1 MATPLHLLVVED
13 SADDAELIVREV
25 RQAGF
30 DPKWHRVE
38 TEADF
43 LAALQEQPDIVLS
56 DYSMPRFNGVRAVTI
71 MREHGLNIPF
81 ILISGTVGE
90 EIAVE
95 AMKQG
100 ATDYLLKDRIARLG
114 NSIRRA
120 LEEKQLRQQREQAE
134 SVMRE
139 SERRFQDMLENV
151 QMIAMTL
158 DKNGMVTFC
167 NNYFLRL
174 TGWTREEVMGSD
186 WCARFI
192 PKSETA
198 ARKLFFDNIE
208 AGTVPAHH
216 ENPIL
221 SRDGRQQDIFW
232 NNTMLRD
239 AAGNVIGTA
248 SLGEDVTE
256 RKRAEAK
263 LRESEEFKE
272 AILDSVAS
280 HIAVLDRNGFIV
292 EVNARW
298 RRFALENPS
307 SASGLTPNLGVGVNY
322 LEVCRRSVGK
332 SAQEAM
338 AACEGIMAVLDGR
351 KTNFVL
357 EYPCHGPREW
367 RWFSLN
373 VTPLG
378 KDGRFVVV
386 SHTNITERKRAE
398 EAVRESE
405 EKFRQL
411 AENINEVFW
420 ITDPGKHQMLY
431 VSPAYEEIWGRSCES
446 VYQSSKT
453 WLEAIHPD
461 DRQRVL
467 TAAANKQHLGEYD
480 ETYRIVR
487 PDGSIRWIHDRGYP
501 VNNELGQVYRI
512 VGTAEDITQRK
523 ETEKQLRQSQ
533 KMESI
538 GLLAG
543 GVAHDFNN
551 ILLIIQI
558 NLEMV
563 MLDPA
568 SFETKSKEHLAEI
581 GKAAD
586 RAANLNRQLL
596 AFSRTEAMQMQLL
609 DLNDL
614 TSSFS
619 RMLRRIV
626 GENIR
631 VQNDLAAVVPAIQA
645 DPGMIEQVLMNLA
658 VNARDAMPNGGRLII
673 GTELVAVDEAEAKL
687 NPRKR
692 VGRFACL
699 SVRDTGTGIAPE
711 NMPRIFEPFFTT
723 KGVGKGT
730 GLGLATVFG
739 IAEQHKGW
747 VEVASTVGV
756 GTTFR
761 VFLPISAEG
770 AAAATAVAPPKTR
783 GGTERILLVEDE
795 QGVRDILFHSLANFG
810 YAVVAA
816 DSGISA
822 LKIWQDRS
830 GQFDLLVTDMVMPG
844 GFTGLDVINLL
855 RAEKPAL
862 KVLLMSGYSQE
873 LAHGE
878 LAGATDI
885 FFLHKPFPTR
895 VLAETVRKCL
905 DSG

>member
-1 MATPLHLLVVED
+1 VVRDAAGQPKELVGVWTDVTE
-13 SADDAELIVREV
+13 R
-25 RQAGF
+25 RQAEG
-30 DPKWHRVE
+30 
-38 TEADF
+38 
-43 LAALQEQPDIVLS
+43 
-56 DYSMPRFNGVRAVTI
+56 
-71 MREHGLNIPF
+71 
-81 ILISGTVGE
+81 
-90 EIAVE
+90 
-95 AMKQG
+95 
-100 ATDYLLKDRIARLG
+100 
-114 NSIRRA
+114 
-120 LEEKQLRQQREQAE
+120 
-134 SVMRE
+134 VMRE
-139 SERRFQDMLENV
+139 SERRFQEMLENV
-151 QMIAMTL
+151 QMIALTL
-158 DKNGMVTFC
+158 NRDGIVTFC
-167 NNYFLRL
+167 NNYLLRL
-174 TGWTREEVMGSD
+174 TGWTREEVIGSN
-186 WCARFI
+186 WFARFI
-192 PKSETA
+192 PKSEFA
-198 ARKLFFDNIE
+198 VGKLFFDHM
-208 AGTVPAHH
+208 ATGTVPAHH

-221 SRDGRQQDIFW
+221 SKDGRQQDIFW

-280 HIAVLDRNGFIV
+280 HIAVLDRQGFIV

-298 RRFALENPS
+298 RRFALENPTT
-307 SASGLTPNLGVGVNY
+307 ASGLTPNLGVGANY
-322 LEVCRRSVGK
+322 LEVCRRSTGK
-332 SAQEAM
+332 SALEAL
-338 AACEGIMAVLDGR
+338 AACEGITAVIEGA

-367 RWFSLN
+367 RWFSMN

-378 KDGRFVVV
+378 REGRFVVV

-398 EAVRESE
+398 EALRESE

-431 VSPAYEEIWGRSCES
+431 LSPAFEEIWGRTCES
-446 VYQSSKT
+446 VYQSSKS

-467 TAAANKQHLGEYD
+467 TAAVNKQHLGEYD
-480 ETYRIVR
+480 ESYRIVR
-487 PDGSIRWIHDRGYP
+487 PDGSIRWIHDRAYP
-501 VNNELGQVYRI
+501 VNNESGQVYRI

-523 ETEKQLRQSQ
+523 ETEKQLRQAQ

-563 MLDPA
+563 LLDGA
-568 SFETKSKEHLAEI
+568 SFPVEAKEHLAEI

-586 RAANLNRQLL
+586 RAGNLNRQLL

-631 VQNDLAAVVPAIQA
+631 VQNDLAAVVPAVQA

-658 VNARDAMPNGGRLII
+658 VNARDAMPKGGRLII

-692 VGRFACL
+692 AGRFACL

-711 NMPRIFEPFFTT
+711 HMPRIFEPFFTT

-747 VEVASTVGV
+747 VDVSSTPGA

-761 VFLPISAEG
+761 LFLPLSSEG
-770 AAAATAVAPPKTR
+770 AGAASAIVPKKIC

-795 QGVRDILFHSLANFG
+795 QGVREVLFHTLANFG
-810 YAVVAA
+810 YAVLAA
-816 DSGISA
+816 DSGVAA
-822 LKIWQDRS
+822 LKTWQDHTGR
-830 GQFDLLVTDMVMPG
+830 FDLLITDMVMPG
-844 GFTGLDVINLL
+844 GLTGLDLINLL

-873 LAHGE
+873 LARGN
-878 LAGATDI
+878 LAGASDI
-885 FFLHKPFPTR
+885 VFLHKPFPTR
-895 VLAETVRKCL
+895 VLAETVRHCL
-905 DSG
+905 DTD